1 MHPVTTLVAFALAA
15 LVTFALV
22 LAGLSAASALSQE
35 RRTDAPDPGDDPAP
49 PPDRGVGTPLPPWV
63 PAGYDR
69 TARTGEPAE
78 YLALERS
85 PRAHH

>member
-1 MHPVTTLVAFALAA
+1 MTLVAFTLAA

-35 RRTDAPDPGDDPAP
+35 RRTDARDDSRDAPAP
-49 PPDRGVGTPLPPWV
+49 APGLPANALLPPWV
-63 PAGYDR
+63 VVGAD
-69 TARTGEPAE
+69 TTSHADEPAE
-78 YLALERS
+78 RPAPERN